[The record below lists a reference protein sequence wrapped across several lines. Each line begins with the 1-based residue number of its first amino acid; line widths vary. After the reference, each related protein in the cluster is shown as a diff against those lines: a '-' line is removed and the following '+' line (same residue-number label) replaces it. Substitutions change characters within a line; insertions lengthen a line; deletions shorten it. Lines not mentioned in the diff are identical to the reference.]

1 MCIGGEGGGGGGL
14 HVYTV
19 WFVSQSEP
27 KWKQLG
33 DLALSQCQFGLALE
47 CLHHAHD
54 FSGLLLLATSAGDA
68 TTLEKIA
75 EVTTAE
81 GKNNIAFTSNFLLG
95 R

>member
-1 MCIGGEGGGGGGL
+1 MYACTTV
-14 HVYTV
+14 HVYTFCV
-19 WFVSQSEP
+19 LSVSQSEP

-68 TTLEKIA
+68 ATLEKIA

-81 GKNNIAFTSNFLLG
+81 GKNNIAFTSNFILG